1 MPVYPHDCRNTASPS
16 TVILLRALNNIGILV
31 GLAWFNQM
39 DKPAFESSDSVG
51 KDRNNLPMISAQ
63 KAGWNTTQIAILS
76 EIIPL
81 GSGEISSRCDLTMS
95 ATVRMVKS

>member
-1 MPVYPHDCRNTASPS
+1 
-16 TVILLRALNNIGILV
+16 
-31 GLAWFNQM
+31 
-39 DKPAFESSDSVG
+39 
-51 KDRNNLPMISAQ
+51 MISAQ